1 MHIGQFIRNTVMVFG
16 DNLHTLWQCGG
27 NRRIAC
33 PLRQVLCY
41 NCTHRSPLC
50 NTSHTVTYTIIC
62 THFYNCRNTLE
73 RQQVHALHWVE
84 YLANT
89 QSHHGLCRTTCDQAD
104 WITFNFLQFRHHP
117 SSPLVT
123 RPPHAIAIKLYWR
136 CNLHRFHSSRLHC
149 LFGHDPDYSGGERC
163 NQLGR

>member
-1 MHIGQFIRNTVMVFG
+1 MLADSMEICDCFG
-16 DNLHTLWQCGG
+16 DNLHTWWQCGG

-41 NCTHRSPLC
+41 NYTYRPLLY
-50 NTSHTVTYTIIC
+50 NTSYSHIHNHLYLLLRLHKYLQCAISIDKCNIDISKLALSWIQTQIHIM
-62 THFYNCRNTLE
+62 E
-73 RQQVHALHWVE
+73 QV
-84 YLANT
+84 
-89 QSHHGLCRTTCDQAD
+89 LCRTTCDQAD

-136 CNLHRFHSSRLHC
+136 CNLHRFHSSRLHR
-149 LFGHDPDYSGGERC
+149 LFGHDPDYSGG
-163 NQLGR
+163 